1 VQPGNGEEMIDAG
14 AGERAPLIVLVL
26 DNKELKRDK

>member
-1 VQPGNGEEMIDAG
+1 VEPGNGEQVVDAG
-14 AGERAPLIVLVL
+14 ASEGAPLVVLVL